1 MNQKDQK
8 DLNRSRAGRADYLSR
23 EEFVEEMARVA
34 AAFPYFNPPEL
45 TWEVYW
51 NDLHFIPRAKLIS
64 GLALC
69 RMTLKFFPSVSEII
83 EAAIGNDYTVVEYQ
97 PNRPATIRDIII
109 AHMKRKETW
118 ENLLQAEPQG
128 AIGSRH

>member
-1 MNQKDQK
+1 MNKK
-8 DLNRSRAGRADYLSR
+8 EPEDLSLSRAGRGDYLSR
-23 EEFVEEMARVA
+23 DEFVEEMARVA
-34 AAFPYFNPPEL
+34 AAFPYFSPPEL

-97 PNRPATIRDIII
+97 PTRPATVRDIIL
-109 AHMKRKETW
+109 AHMKKKETW
-118 ENLLQAEPQG
+118 EKLLLTQPQG
-128 AIGSRH
+128 KIGEAH

>member
-1 MNQKDQK
+1 
-8 DLNRSRAGRADYLSR
+8 LNPSRAGQADYLSR

-51 NDLHFIPRAKLIS
+51 NDLHFIPRWKLIS

-69 RMTLKFFPSVSEII
+69 RMTLKFFPSVSEVI
-83 EAAIGNDYTVVEYQ
+83 EAAIGNDYNEVEYQ
-97 PNRPATIRDIII
+97 PTRPATIRDIII
-109 AHMKRKETW
+109 AHMKKKETW
-118 ENLLQAEPQG
+118 EKLLQAQPQG

>member
-1 MNQKDQK
+1 MTMPNAMTMATSRPIVEPIK
-8 DLNRSRAGRADYLSR
+8 LN
-23 EEFVEEMARVA
+23 EFVEEMARVA
-34 AAFPYFNPPEL
+34 VAFPYFSPPEL

-51 NDLHFIPRAKLIS
+51 NDLHFVPRAKLIS

-97 PNRPATIRDIII
+97 PTRPATVRDIII
-109 AHMKRKETW
+109 AHMKKKETW
-118 ENLLQAEPQG
+118 EKLLQAQPQG

>member
-1 MNQKDQK
+1 MNKK
-8 DLNRSRAGRADYLSR
+8 EPEDLSLSRDGRADYLSR

-34 AAFPYFNPPEL
+34 AAFPYFSPPEL

-83 EAAIGNDYTVVEYQ
+83 EAAIGNDYAVVEYQ
-97 PNRPATIRDIII
+97 PNRPATIRDIILGY
-109 AHMKRKETW
+109 MKKKETW
-118 ENLLQAEPQG
+118 EELLQAKPQG
-128 AIGSRH
+128 AIGNRH